1 MTTHSKSKERRKKC
15 RKLHLR
21 LKSVGVGTFVLTQI
35 SSWLSSK
42 LLSISFDASLKNA
55 KVIVRIGYGDPK
67 MSIKM
72 LNISYRRCADF

>member
-1 MTTHSKSKERRKKC
+1 MTTRK
-15 RKLHLR
+15 RG
-21 LKSVGVGTFVLTQI
+21 KSVENFTSGSNRLVWERLLTQI

-72 LNISYRRCADF
+72 LNISPPQT